1 MTDTDW
7 DVVVVGAGPAGAA
20 AAIELSGRGA
30 SVLLLDRSSF
40 PRWKVCGACLS
51 PGALS
56 LLEAMGLEGVPAR
69 LGGVPLARLVLRA
82 RTGTVSLPLEGSMAV
97 SRTALDLAL
106 VRAAERAGAAFWQS
120 ARAELGRVEPDARV
134 LRVVRG
140 GAEVEI
146 GARVVID
153 ATGLGHGLGEDG
165 RATLVAA
172 SGARIGI
179 GAELDEPGYPVP
191 RGELHMVVGRAG
203 YVGLV
208 RVESGALNVAA
219 AVDPG
224 ALRSSTPHEVANR
237 VLAEA
242 GRPALTQAANR
253 GWRGTPS
260 LMRAPGDVGGE
271 RLFRL
276 GDAAGYA
283 EPFTGEGICWAL
295 GDGRSAA
302 TLAAR
307 ALEGW
312 HGELLAEW
320 RTYRR
325 ERRRSSERLCRAL
338 AGALRRPWM
347 VDAAVAS
354 LRVAPALA
362 RPFVRRAGRAPEP
375 LAAMPA

>member
-1 MTDTDW
+1 MTDW

-20 AAIELSGRGA
+20 AAIELARQGA
-30 SVLLLDRSSF
+30 SVLLLDRARF

-56 LLEAMGLEGVPAR
+56 LLRALGLEDLPAQ
-69 LGGVPLARLVLRA
+69 LGAVPLARLVLRA
-82 RTGTVSLPLEGSMAV
+82 RRGTVRVPLDGSMSI
-97 SRTALDLAL
+97 SRAALDLAL
-106 VRAAERAGAAFWQS
+106 VHAAEHAGVTFWQGARAA
-120 ARAELGRVEPDARV
+120 LGRCEPDMRV
-134 LRVVRG
+134 LRVVRDG
-140 GAEVEI
+140 VEADVT
-146 GARVVID
+146 ARVVID
-153 ATGLGHGLGEDG
+153 ATGLGRGLDEDG
-165 RATLVAA
+165 RATSVAA
-172 SGARIGI
+172 PGARVGI
-179 GAELDEPGYPVP
+179 GAELDEPAYPVA

-208 RVESGALNVAA
+208 RVEGGALNVAA

-224 ALRSSTPHEVANR
+224 ALRTATPHEVANGI
-237 VLAEA
+237 LAEA
-242 GRPALTQAANR
+242 GRPALTQTANH

-302 TLAAR
+302 PLAAR

-312 HGELLAEW
+312 HGDLLVEW

-325 ERRRSSERLCRAL
+325 ERRRSSERLCRVL

-354 LRVAPALA
+354 LRIAPALA
-362 RPFVRRAGRAPEP
+362 GPFVRRAGRAPEP
-375 LAAMPA
+375 LAALPA